1 MGAVSFSLN
10 RGTDMRF
17 ELGKRG
23 GGSLG
28 VVSFLGVAFFV
39 WGEDSGVFWVSVFS
53 PDMLPVIC
61 QIT

>member
-1 MGAVSFSLN
+1 
-10 RGTDMRF
+10 MRF